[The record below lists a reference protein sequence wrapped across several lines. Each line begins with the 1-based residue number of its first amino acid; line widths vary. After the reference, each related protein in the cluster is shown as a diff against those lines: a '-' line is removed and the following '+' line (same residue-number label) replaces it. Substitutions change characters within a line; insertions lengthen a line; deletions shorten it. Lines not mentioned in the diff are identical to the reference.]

1 MIKNVHPLIKA
12 HAQTCLMK
20 FSSSEIES
28 TSHVANC
35 IAIRLIALLKQEM
48 RFQNLFQG
56 QLWPNYSK
64 CVWN

>member
-35 IAIRLIALLKQEM
+35 IAIRLIALLEQEM
-48 RFQNLFQG
+48 RFQNPF
-56 QLWPNYSK
+56 
-64 CVWN
+64 